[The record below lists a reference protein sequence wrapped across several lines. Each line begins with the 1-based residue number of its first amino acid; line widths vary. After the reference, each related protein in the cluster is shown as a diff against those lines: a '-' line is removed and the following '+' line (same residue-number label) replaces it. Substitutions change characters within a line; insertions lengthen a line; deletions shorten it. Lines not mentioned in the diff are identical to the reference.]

1 MGNQFLTQSQYKQ
14 MIGRAG
20 RSGFCEEGE
29 SILMFKDCEKE
40 KVHRYNI
47 IITNKANADVYYYKV
62 FIHHIRYICCYPVHV
77 KVVQVALL
85 VVGHQCCVLLYSL

>member
-20 RSGFCEEGE
+20 RSGLCEEGE

-40 KVHRYNI
+40 KVHISIII
-47 IITNKANADVYYYKV
+47 IITNQVIAGIYY
-62 FIHHIRYICCYPVHV
+62 
-77 KVVQVALL
+77 
-85 VVGHQCCVLLYSL
+85 